1 MVIAAGSYPAGRWFE
16 SDRRY
21 QNNGSL
27 VKRSRHRPFTAVTGV
42 RFPQESP
49 YGELAQLGEHLP
61 YKQRVT
67 GSSPV
72 LPTNKSR
79 SKERD
84 FFIFSRHYAKRQLKP
99 PIVHLNPQMWWQAN
113 KSRILCN
120 HFYEHVDMLKFQFV
134 THVPAFCRF
143 LAKQQALAFTR
154 ACLIGFANGVI
165 ANNSV
170 LPTKHSTNILSSS
183 SKFFLR
189 KYWTKQQK
197 NGTKVKEIRVFLL

>member
-42 RFPQESP
+42 RFPEESP

-72 LPTNKSR
+72 LPTKQISFKR
-79 SKERD
+79 TR
-84 FFIFSRHYAKRQLKP
+84 FFYFQP
-99 PIVHLNPQMWWQAN
+99 T
-113 KSRILCN
+113 LC
-120 HFYEHVDMLKFQFV
+120 K
-134 THVPAFCRF
+134 T
-143 LAKQQALAFTR
+143 
-154 ACLIGFANGVI
+154 
-165 ANNSV
+165 
-170 LPTKHSTNILSSS
+170 PTKATNCSP
-183 SKFFLR
+183 
-189 KYWTKQQK
+189 
-197 NGTKVKEIRVFLL
+197 